1 VPPDRAPDDDSPDA
15 PARPRTFL
23 AARRWSAPFLAPTP
37 ATMRRTALAGVL
49 ANAGII
55 MTGAA
60 VRLSKSGLG
69 CPDWPECTRSSL
81 VAAATRGDPM
91 FHTWIEFS
99 NRTLTGVLLVVAVV
113 VTVAAWRFRP
123 GGRRRP
129 DLVWLA
135 AGQPV
140 GVLAQAVLGGIVVL
154 TKLNPAWVS
163 VHFMVS
169 IAVVAVAV
177 VLYVRCTE
185 GTGPARSLVRV
196 DQRLMARGLVALV
209 AVMLAAGTVVTGTGP
224 LAGSG
229 DVARYHLPLEGVTQL
244 HADIGWMLGMLV
256 TVLVLSLKLT
266 GAPQPVTRLGWLI
279 FCLVFA
285 QGAIGYAQYFSG
297 LPAGLVWVHVAD
309 SVVIWI
315 VALRLM
321 FATRDRGLVTGA
333 AAAPAGQSRPVAA
346 TPAG

>member
-1 VPPDRAPDDDSPDA
+1 
-15 PARPRTFL
+15 
-23 AARRWSAPFLAPTP
+23 
-37 ATMRRTALAGVL
+37 MKRTALAGIL

-60 VRLSKSGLG
+60 VRLSDSGLG
-69 CPDWPECTRSSL
+69 CPDWPQCTPSSL
-81 VAAATRGDPM
+81 VAAHTRGDPM
-91 FHTWIEFS
+91 FHTWIEFG
-99 NRTLTGVLLVVAVV
+99 NRTLTGVLMVVAVAV
-113 VTVAAWRFRP
+113 LIVAWRFRP
-123 GGRRRP
+123 AGRRRP

-140 GVLAQAVLGGIVVL
+140 GVLAQAALGGIVVL
-154 TKLNPAWVS
+154 TKLNPVWVS

-196 DQRLMARGLVALV
+196 DQRVMARGLVAVV

-224 LAGSG
+224 LAGAG
-229 DVARYHLPLEGVTQL
+229 DVPRYHLPLEGVTQL
-244 HADIGWMLGMLV
+244 HADIGWMLAMLA
-256 TVLVLSLKLT
+256 TVLVLSLRLT
-266 GAPQPVTRLGWLI
+266 GAPRQAARLGGLM

-297 LPAGLVWVHVAD
+297 LPAGLVWVHVSDA
-309 SVVIWI
+309 VLIWV

-321 FATRDRGLVTGA
+321 FATRDRGQVTD
-333 AAAPAGQSRPVAA
+333 VAA
-346 TPAG
+346 GAEPATGSQAAESAALAR